1 MKIKSYSYIIVVS
14 CALGALL
21 TTGCATKKETSML
34 TSARENFTRVQGSA
48 DVNKYAPLELQE
60 AKTAYDK
67 AAKKFQAGGKVTE
80 VDHLAYMANQKA
92 LIADEVAAM
101 KVADMEVE
109 TASAERNR
117 VLLEAR
123 TREAK
128 QAQSEADKA
137 RKELEAERIAA
148 EEQRRAA
155 EEMRRDSEEQR
166 RAAEEQQRLAAE
178 KEQRRLAEEKRLA
191 AAEQQRLALEQAQ
204 ADAEK
209 ARQEA
214 AAAEERLKK
223 LEGEIA
229 ELQANQTERGLVLTL
244 GDVLF
249 DTGKSDLKPG
259 ASATIAKVGKF
270 LQEYPTRKI
279 QIEGFTDSVGSDDYN
294 LGLSSRRAESAR
306 NALNAQGV
314 ALDRIIIRGYGKAF
328 PVVSNDT
335 PEGRQRNRRVEI
347 IISDE
352 NGIIPERTR

>member
-166 RAAEEQQRLAAE
+166 RAATE

-352 NGIIPERTR
+352 NGVIPERTR